1 VTFHVEHRELQAH
14 KILLA
19 GLPRRVLRL
28 HDGGGH
34 AHCVRILDMK
44 ADAFEAVLR
53 FVYTDE
59 TPPDVRNLLDTDCS
73 TAADKARLTGRV
85 RDLLAVADRFGLE
98 RVRLMCER
106 VLCEA
111 MDEENAAAALSLA
124 DRHHCQKL
132 KAFCIHYI
140 SSTPGALKNVMATEA
155 FQELKESRPSIL
167 TELLHKLATKATCP

>member
-1 VTFHVEHRELQAH
+1 
-14 KILLA
+14 
-19 GLPRRVLRL
+19 
-28 HDGGGH
+28 
-34 AHCVRILDMK
+34 
-44 ADAFEAVLR
+44 VLR

-132 KAFCIHYI
+132 KAFLHPLHLFYSRRVEECDGDGSFPGAQGEPPFYPHRAPTQACYQGNVPLMI
-140 SSTPGALKNVMATEA
+140 SSY
-155 FQELKESRPSIL
+155 
-167 TELLHKLATKATCP
+167 

>member
-1 VTFHVEHRELQAH
+1 
-14 KILLA
+14 
-19 GLPRRVLRL
+19 
-28 HDGGGH
+28 
-34 AHCVRILDMK
+34 
-44 ADAFEAVLR
+44 VLR

-132 KAFCIHYI
+132 KAFLHPLHLFYSRRVEECDGDG
-140 SSTPGALKNVMATEA
+140 SFPGAQGELPFYPHRVTELLDKLATEA
-155 FQELKESRPSIL
+155 AGPCFSRL
-167 TELLHKLATKATCP
+167 TSREGIINYST